1 MSSPVSWDD
10 LDSNKENRG
19 HQNRCRSLRNSKEQ
33 ETVESLVLC
42 LGKEANVGNINL
54 DWSNGDDNLT
64 CRKKLDYQG
73 KRNELN
79 AKDKTLKNTYYSQ
92 GERKKIS
99 HTWSKVETWEV
110 GNEIE

>member
-54 DWSNGDDNLT
+54 D
-64 CRKKLDYQG
+64 
-73 KRNELN
+73 
-79 AKDKTLKNTYYSQ
+79 
-92 GERKKIS
+92 
-99 HTWSKVETWEV
+99 
-110 GNEIE
+110 